1 MDAAALEYA
10 GRGWRVF
17 PCYEPIRSSSG
28 SLICTC
34 SKGERCG
41 QAGKHPRTPNGVK
54 DATTDAARIREWWQQ
69 WPTANVAI
77 ATGSA
82 SGIDVVDAD
91 AKADGVTTLFKL
103 ADERGALPETVTA
116 RTSGG
121 GCHVYFR
128 HTGLVSKAGSL
139 APGLDTRGNG
149 GYVIAPP
156 SLHRTGERYTWVPGL
171 APSEMPLAEAP
182 EWIRVAAQPKGSR
195 PAPVLPVNTVNVW
208 QPPPHDGLTEA
219 QLWKR
224 LRETSAP
231 EHAAAVERMLAGGA
245 LFPREQHHDNLWA
258 FISYL
263 RFKAPEVSDATLL
276 RLLSP
281 SVVAMECAKHDAR
294 HVAGLLQ
301 RVNEQYAASLE
312 NDKHIAAALGVA
324 GGPRPSIESSPTLGE
339 APEAGDWRAAPG
351 YAIHD
356 GQALG
361 VFKLRAPEHVEHR
374 FRRKWNAHSGHVEH
388 RFRGCGTHPGGRPE
402 DGRHSGAL
410 TVLDEPPPLPSPR
423 RRC

>member
-1 MDAAALEYA
+1 
-10 GRGWRVF
+10 
-17 PCYEPIRSSSG
+17 
-28 SLICTC
+28 
-34 SKGERCG
+34 
-41 QAGKHPRTPNGVK
+41 
-54 DATTDAARIREWWQQ
+54 
-69 WPTANVAI
+69 
-77 ATGSA
+77 
-82 SGIDVVDAD
+82 VVDAD

-156 SLHRTGERYTWVPGL
+156 SLHRTGERYTWVSGL
-171 APSEMPLAEAP
+171 APSEIPLAEAP

-195 PAPVLPVNTVNVW
+195 LAPVSAANTVNVW
-208 QPPPHDGLTEA
+208 QPPVHDGFTEA

-231 EHAAAVERMLAGGA
+231 GHAAAVERMHTGEP
-245 LFPREQHHDNLWA
+245 LFPKGQHHENLWA
-258 FISYL
+258 FLSYL
-263 RFKAPEVSDATLL
+263 RFKCPEISDATLS
-276 RLLSP
+276 RVLSR
-281 SVVAMECAKHDAR
+281 SVEAMACGDHDAR

-324 GGPRPSIESSPTLGE
+324 GGRRPSIESSPASGE

-361 VFKLRAPEHVEHR
+361 VFKLTDKGSLATVAAAPINITER
-374 FRRKWNAHSGHVEH
+374 
-388 RFRGCGTHPGGRPE
+388 
-402 DGRHSGAL
+402 
-410 TVLDEPPPLPSPR
+410 VLN
-423 RRC
+423 